1 MKVLESICFLFV
13 VGMMLGLGIIG
24 VVAGIV
30 TATWWNIV
38 IGLIGLAIGAG
49 FIIEFNS
56 NNHY

>member
-1 MKVLESICFLFV
+1 MKVLESICFLFI

-49 FIIEFNS
+49 FITEFNS

>member
-1 MKVLESICFLFV
+1 MKVLESICFLFI